1 MAGPFAYH
9 ERQTEGFPLMRIY
22 ARQTLL
28 NDVNHKEMFN
38 VTEAGM
44 EFYKDFF
51 GKPYPF
57 RKYD

>member
-1 MAGPFAYH
+1 
-9 ERQTEGFPLMRIY
+9 MRIY